1 VDTVSYSTAIVTM
14 DLSCIVNEIQRDIGQ
29 DRDFSYLLAFDAS
42 VRGSPSECSHTVWCG
57 KTRMAW
63 PPDGGKGMSRPVARD
78 LGSLKT
84 PNSKM
89 STNFIV
95 RLHTWFRASMGQDRL
110 SWQCCMFTTCT
121 KLTYLKLL
129 TSSLRNIQDACS
141 WTVCCST
148 NSDILGLSKY

>member
-1 VDTVSYSTAIVTM
+1 MDTVSYSTAIVTM
-14 DLSCIVNEIQRDIGQ
+14 DLSCIVNEIKRDIGQ

-89 STNFIV
+89 STNFV
-95 RLHTWFRASMGQDRL
+95 VPLACLVSCVNGTRPTFMAVLHVHYMHKID
-110 SWQCCMFTTCT
+110 
-121 KLTYLKLL
+121 LL
-129 TSSLRNIQDACS
+129 EVVDKF
-141 WTVCCST
+141 
-148 NSDILGLSKY
+148 SKKHPRRMQLDSVLFN